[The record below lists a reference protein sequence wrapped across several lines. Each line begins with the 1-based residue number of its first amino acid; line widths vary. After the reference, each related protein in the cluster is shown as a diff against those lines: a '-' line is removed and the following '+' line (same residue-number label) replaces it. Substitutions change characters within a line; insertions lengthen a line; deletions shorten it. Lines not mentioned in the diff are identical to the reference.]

1 MPRKNNAGA
10 GAVSL
15 SSPVT
20 VLSGV
25 GPAKAAAYAK
35 AGIETLE
42 DLLLHIPRNYENRGD
57 VRLLSD
63 ARTDGGKTAV
73 ILTIATAPQAA
84 RLKGKM
90 TVVKFRAF
98 DESGSCE
105 LVFFNMPFLR
115 QVFTVGSEWRF
126 FGVVER
132 IQKRTMTT
140 YKLTSIRKA
149 GSPILRQSILFPRDL
164 PRKILPRT

>member
-1 MPRKNNAGA
+1 MAKRTST
-10 GAVSL
+10 GAVTL

-42 DLLLHIPRNYENRGD
+42 DLLLHIPRRYENRGD

-73 ILTIATAPQAA
+73 VLTVATAPQAA
-84 RLKGKM
+84 RLK
-90 TVVKFRAF
+90 TIVSA
-98 DESGSCE
+98 SSSAIS
-105 LVFFNMPFLR
+105 FFIISVPF
-115 QVFTVGSEWRF
+115 
-126 FGVVER
+126 
-132 IQKRTMTT
+132 
-140 YKLTSIRKA
+140 
-149 GSPILRQSILFPRDL
+149 
-164 PRKILPRT
+164 

>member
-1 MPRKNNAGA
+1 MPQKRMT

-15 SSPVT
+15 ASPVT

-35 AGIETLE
+35 AGVETLE

-57 VRLLSD
+57 IRLLSD

-73 ILTIATAPQAA
+73 VLTVATQPQAA
-84 RLKGKM
+84 RLKGKL
-90 TVVKFRAF
+90 TVIKFRAF

-115 QVFTVGSEWRF
+115 QT
-126 FGVVER
+126 
-132 IQKRTMTT
+132 I
-140 YKLTSIRKA
+140 
-149 GSPILRQSILFPRDL
+149 
-164 PRKILPRT
+164 KIGRAHV